1 MERSAPCILPDDS
14 IEAFLRLDSQHS
26 TIIIRQLFLPPQKG
40 WNFFVQFV
48 DLSSSRKYFT
58 WNCKYPRKETF
69 RLVSSYFN
77 SINSH
82 PRSQAGRMLW
92 PPGHLLFSSNHLTEV
107 IMPPPPPPP
116 ASGSRSPRWP
126 PDAWGGLPHLCSSLP
141 SLHHHLRL
149 VAMYLHPPGASS
161 LLIWTLPPS
170 LPPTYPFI
178 HLLHTPQSIQG
189 YPTIKPGLPQIEDTY
204 PFPGTKTFS
213 LISFQNIPVYVHR
226 NCLYKAL
233 CVLIV
238 KSGSPTSRSK
248 WVGEIALP
256 RFILSL
262 RWTDKFLT
270 ICQSKQKTN

>member
-48 DLSSSRKYFT
+48 EFSSSRKYST
-58 WNCKYPRKETF
+58 SNCKYPQKETF

-92 PPGHLLFSSNHLTEV
+92 PPDQWPPPVFLKPLDRGNYAPITSSCFWIKISKVASGCLRWLAPPLLQSAL
-107 IMPPPPPPP
+107 PPPPSPAGGHVSPPTW
-116 ASGSRSPRWP
+116 SL
-126 PDAWGGLPHLCSSLP
+126 LPINLDPP
-141 SLHHHLRL
+141 SLSPSHIP
-149 VAMYLHPPGASS
+149 LHPPLA
-161 LLIWTLPPS
+161 
-170 LPPTYPFI
+170 
-178 HLLHTPQSIQG
+178 

-213 LISFQNIPVYVHR
+213 PICFIPKHT
-226 NCLYKAL
+226 CL
-233 CVLIV
+233 CP
-238 KSGSPTSRSK
+238 S
-248 WVGEIALP
+248 
-256 RFILSL
+256 
-262 RWTDKFLT
+262 
-270 ICQSKQKTN
+270 

>member
-48 DLSSSRKYFT
+48 EFSSSRKYST
-58 WNCKYPRKETF
+58 SNCKYPQKETF

-82 PRSQAGRMLW
+82 PRSQAGRMLQW
-92 PPGHLLFSSNHLTEV
+92 PPPVFLKPLDRGNYATTPS
-107 IMPPPPPPP
+107 PPP
-116 ASGSRSPRWP
+116 ASGSTSPRWP

-178 HLLHTPQSIQG
+178 HLLHTPQSNQG

-213 LISFQNIPVYVHR
+213 LICFIPKHT
-226 NCLYKAL
+226 CL
-233 CVLIV
+233 CP
-238 KSGSPTSRSK
+238 S
-248 WVGEIALP
+248 
-256 RFILSL
+256 
-262 RWTDKFLT
+262 
-270 ICQSKQKTN
+270 